1 MKGVILKDAHFVIFI
16 DIEATENLSTIIDY
30 KIDFKMS
37 ILTSFA
43 RQHYQQQARHICRR
57 S

>member
-1 MKGVILKDAHFVIFI
+1 MATASPIMNMNGVILKDAHFVIFI

-43 RQHYQQQARHICRR
+43 
-57 S
+57 